1 MQYALLVHG
10 SPYTSKACH
19 SAWEFAK
26 AVVSAKEHTL
36 LGVFFYQDSVLIGNQ
51 LAQVSRDEFNIQIAW
66 QQLSKEIDVPLY
78 LCIAAAIS
86 RGIIN
91 ETESQRYE
99 LDHST
104 LAPQFQLEGLGSFVA
119 LINDCDKLIS
129 FK

>member
-10 SPYTSKACH
+10 SPYASRACH

-26 AVVSAKEHTL
+26 AIVSTQEHTL

-51 LAQVSRDEFNIQIAW
+51 LAQVSRDEFNIQTAW
-66 QQLSKEIDVPLY
+66 QHLSKESGVPLH

-91 ETESQRYE
+91 ESESQRYE
-99 LDHST
+99 LEAST

>member
-1 MQYALLVHG
+1 MQYALLIHG
-10 SPYTSKACH
+10 SPYASKACH

-26 AVVSAKEHTL
+26 AVTSSSEHSL
-36 LGVFFYQDSVLIGNQ
+36 LGVFFYQDSVLIGNR
-51 LAQVSRDEFNIQIAW
+51 LAQASRDEFNIQTAW
-66 QQLSKEIDVPLY
+66 QQFSKENEMPLY

-99 LDHST
+99 LGVST
-104 LAPQFQLEGLGSFVA
+104 LAPQFQLEGLGSLVA